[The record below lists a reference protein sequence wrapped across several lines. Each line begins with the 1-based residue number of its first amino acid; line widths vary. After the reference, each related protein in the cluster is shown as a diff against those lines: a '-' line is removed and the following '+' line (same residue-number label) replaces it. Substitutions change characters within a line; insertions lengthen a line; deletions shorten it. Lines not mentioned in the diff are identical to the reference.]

1 MAGLYSREN
10 MIEAI
15 KEHARGHIAK
25 HSMNVE
31 VYLSNAAGVGEH
43 ISLLVAGEAQH
54 QATRD
59 RGDGPADGEAPARTH
74 RKQRQGHEA
83 IQRTG
88 GVRVRVRRDR
98 YE

>member
-10 MIEAI
+10 MIEAV

-43 ISLLVAGEAQH
+43 PDILEAVEKELEIIAKYHDQIEVLEKYFK
-54 QATRD
+54 T
-59 RGDGPADGEAPARTH
+59 
-74 RKQRQGHEA
+74 
-83 IQRTG
+83 
-88 GVRVRVRRDR
+88 
-98 YE
+98 